1 MRANKRNTFEWFA
14 NTIGCD
20 TDPLNQ
26 GLYKLMIATMHWLQ
40 SPLVELSA
48 NRIVSS
54 KDLFNV
60 TESMPQA
67 LFDQLSLLN
76 LLTEKT

>member
-1 MRANKRNTFEWFA
+1 MV
-14 NTIGCD
+14 
-20 TDPLNQ
+20 
-26 GLYKLMIATMHWLQ
+26 ATMHWLQ

-48 NRIVSS
+48 NRVVSS